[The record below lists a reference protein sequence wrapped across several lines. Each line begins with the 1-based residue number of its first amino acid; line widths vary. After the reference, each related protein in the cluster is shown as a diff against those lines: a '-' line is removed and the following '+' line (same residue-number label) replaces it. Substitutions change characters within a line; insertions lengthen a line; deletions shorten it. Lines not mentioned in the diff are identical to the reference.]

1 MKALVGWK
9 NSFHMKNHDMKN
21 SSFPNFLSPRGTQR
35 AINHLSRGSGSPARA
50 DRLISALDLA
60 FFRAFLRYLE
70 NAVISIWLDLQGSNF
85 EG

>member
-1 MKALVGWK
+1 MVELLPQAKMK
-9 NSFHMKNHDMKN
+9 SP
-21 SSFPNFLSPRGTQR
+21 FPNFLSPRGTQR

-50 DRLISALDLA
+50 DRLILALDLA